1 MNKIYIQC
9 KIVLFALLLMLPIV
23 VACSKEEVLPVVPE
37 VITSAAYDI
46 TENSFSIK
54 GTIVTNGDAAIS
66 GRGICWGTDPN
77 PTIDGSKLEADN
89 SSGEFSLTVTGLK
102 SGTTYYFRTYVTT
115 ASGTEYGDQRN
126 VITQGQLAYTLPFV
140 ERFLGGQFL
149 PAYWSMIDHDGDDEN
164 WYAYTSRFRGA
175 ISDSWSGGALTP
187 YNFLVTPKITMQG
200 SQINLSWNVGATHH
214 SDFAEHY
221 KVVVSE
227 QPFTEANCTSIG
239 TVVFEETL
247 TATAAR
253 TLVLRTVSLSSY
265 VGKDIYV
272 AWIHFDCSNEDGLVV
287 TDMMIESSEQP
298 IVTAAPTFGALA
310 INNVTPV
317 SANVSA
323 TIPNDGGLSVI
334 RRGFCYSKVSPATL
348 DDIVVE
354 VAVTSATAA
363 AFSADLNMDRDET
376 YFVKAF
382 AVNAEGISYSNE
394 VSVTTPLND
403 KTVLFFEDFALGI
416 SDFGWTFIDMDGDG
430 KGWTYYADDE
440 DQCARSR
447 SYESG
452 SALTPENYMVMPP
465 IDLPADA
472 MSLEL
477 SFLVAAAAS
486 SDFAESY
493 AVLLSLQPVTKA
505 NCQSATVIKPLETLT
520 AANRS
525 WTFTDRSVDL
535 TAYKGQT
542 VYIIFVHKDC
552 TDMASLLI
560 DDIEVSSFK

>member
-9 KIVLFALLLMLPIV
+9 KIALFALLLMLPIV
-23 VACSKEEVLPVVPE
+23 VACSKDEVPPVMAE
-37 VITSAAYDI
+37 IITSAAYNI
-46 TENSFSIK
+46 TENSFSIG
-54 GTIVTNGDAAIS
+54 GTVVTNGDAAIS

-77 PTIDGSKLEADN
+77 PGIDGNKLEADN

-115 ASGTEYGDQRN
+115 ALGTEYGDQRN
-126 VITQGQLAYTLPFV
+126 VVTLGQLSYTLPFV
-140 ERFLGGQFL
+140 ERFSGAFL
-149 PAYWSMIDHDGDDEN
+149 PAFWSTIDHDGDEED

-187 YNFLVTPKITMQG
+187 YNFLITPKIAMRG
-200 SQINLSWNVGATHH
+200 SQINLSWNVGATHN
-214 SDFAEHY
+214 SDYAEHY

-227 QPFTEANCTSIG
+227 QPFTADNCTTVG

-247 TATAAR
+247 TAASAR
-253 TLVLRTVSLSSY
+253 TLLLRSVSLASY
-265 VGKDIYV
+265 SGKDVYV
-272 AWIHFDCSNEDGLVV
+272 AWVHFDCSNEDGLVV
-287 TDMMIESSEQP
+287 TDVLIESLEQP
-298 IVTAAPTFGALA
+298 VATVAPTFGALT
-310 INNVTPV
+310 IDDVTPV
-317 SANVSA
+317 SANVRA
-323 TIPNDGGLSVI
+323 TISNDGGLSVI

-382 AVNAEGISYSNE
+382 AVNAEGISYSSE

-403 KTVLFFEDFALGI
+403 KTVLFFEDFASGI
-416 SDFGWTFIDMDGDG
+416 SDFGWTFIDKDDDG
-430 KGWTYYADDE
+430 KGWTYHADDE

-477 SFLVAAAAS
+477 SFLVAATAS

-493 AVLLSLQPVTKA
+493 AVLLSLQPVTEA
-505 NCQSATVIKPLETLT
+505 NCRSAAVIKPLETLT
-520 AANRS
+520 ADNRS
-525 WTFTDRSVDL
+525 WRFTDRTVDI
-535 TAYKGQT
+535 TAYKGET